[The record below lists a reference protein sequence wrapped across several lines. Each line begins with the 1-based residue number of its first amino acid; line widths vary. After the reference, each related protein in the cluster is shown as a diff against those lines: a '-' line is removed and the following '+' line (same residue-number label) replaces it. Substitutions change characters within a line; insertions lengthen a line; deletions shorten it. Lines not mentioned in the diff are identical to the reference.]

1 MTEAPSAP
9 VLTKSQAAR
18 RERVVRA
25 ALELGADG
33 GYDAVQMRDVATR
46 AEVALGTIYRYFP
59 SKDSLLLAVMVHWLG
74 DLEQRV
80 SRRPPTGDTTVER
93 IMDVLGRAL
102 ASMDRDPRLT
112 AAVIGA
118 MTAGDPASVPAI
130 NEVTRAMARIMQ
142 SAFPTTSTPTSRPPR
157 PRCWATCGGRPRSRG
172 PTAWATSTGSLASCA
187 SRRSCWPTASTDAQR
202 ARSTVV
208 EATST
213 PPAISRTDAV

>member
-1 MTEAPSAP
+1 MTEVPSAP
-9 VLTKSQAAR
+9 TLTKSQAAR

-80 SRRPPTGDTTVER
+80 SRRPPAGATTVER

-130 NEVTRAMARIMQ
+130 DEVTRAMARIMQ
-142 SAFPTTSTPTSRPPR
+142 SAFPIEVDPDLEAATAKVLGHVWWSATIS
-157 PRCWATCGGRPRSRG
+157 WANGMGDIDWVAGELRI
-172 PTAWATSTGSLASCA
+172 AAELLAD
-187 SRRSCWPTASTDAQR
+187 RFD
-202 ARSTVV
+202 
-208 EATST
+208 
-213 PPAISRTDAV
+213 

>member
-1 MTEAPSAP
+1 MTDAPSAP

-25 ALELGADG
+25 ALDLGAEG
-33 GYDAVQMRDVATR
+33 GYDAVQMRDVANR

-93 IMDVLGRAL
+93 IMDVMTRAL
-102 ASMDRDPRLT
+102 GAMDRDPRLT

-130 NEVTRAMARIMQ
+130 DEVSQTMARIMQ
-142 SAFPTTSTPTSRPPR
+142 SAFPPDVDPPLEAATAKVLGHVWWSATIS
-157 PRCWATCGGRPRSRG
+157 WANGMGDIDWVADELRV
-172 PTAWATSTGSLASCA
+172 AAELLAD
-187 SRRSCWPTASTDAQR
+187 RFD
-202 ARSTVV
+202 
-208 EATST
+208 
-213 PPAISRTDAV
+213 

>member
-1 MTEAPSAP
+1 MSDASSVP

-74 DLEQRV
+74 DLERRV
-80 SRRPPTGDTTVER
+80 SKRPPIGDTTVER

-102 ASMDRDPRLT
+102 GSMDRDPRLT

-142 SAFPTTSTPTSRPPR
+142 SAFPADVDPALEAATAKVLGHVWWSATIS
-157 PRCWATCGGRPRSRG
+157 WANGMGDIDWVADELRV
-172 PTAWATSTGSLASCA
+172 AAELLAD
-187 SRRSCWPTASTDAQR
+187 RF
-202 ARSTVV
+202 
-208 EATST
+208 E
-213 PPAISRTDAV
+213 

>member
-1 MTEAPSAP
+1 MTDAQSAP

-25 ALELGADG
+25 ALDLGAEG

-80 SRRPPTGDTTVER
+80 SRRPPTGDTTVDR
-93 IMDVLGRAL
+93 IMDVMTRAL
-102 ASMDRDPRLT
+102 GAMDRDPRLT

-130 NEVTRAMARIMQ
+130 DEVSQTMARIMQ
-142 SAFPTTSTPTSRPPR
+142 SAVPPDVD
-157 PRCWATCGGRPRSRG
+157 PALEAATAKVLGHVWWSATISWANGMGDIDWVADELR
-172 PTAWATSTGSLASCA
+172 AAAELLAD
-187 SRRSCWPTASTDAQR
+187 RFD
-202 ARSTVV
+202 
-208 EATST
+208 
-213 PPAISRTDAV
+213 

>member
-1 MTEAPSAP
+1 MTDASSVPL
-9 VLTKSQAAR
+9 LTKSQAAR

-74 DLEQRV
+74 DLERRV
-80 SRRPPTGDTTVER
+80 SKRPPIGDTTVER

-102 ASMDRDPRLT
+102 GSMDRDPRLT

-130 NEVTRAMARIMQ
+130 NEVTRAMARIMR
-142 SAFPTTSTPTSRPPR
+142 SAFPSDIDPALEAATAKVLGHVWWSATIS
-157 PRCWATCGGRPRSRG
+157 WANGMGDIDWVADELRV
-172 PTAWATSTGSLASCA
+172 AAELLAD
-187 SRRSCWPTASTDAQR
+187 RF
-202 ARSTVV
+202 
-208 EATST
+208 E
-213 PPAISRTDAV
+213 

>member
-1 MTEAPSAP
+1 MTEARSAP

-18 RERVVRA
+18 RERVVLA
-25 ALELGADG
+25 ALDLGADG

-142 SAFPTTSTPTSRPPR
+142 SAFPSDVDADLEAATAKVLGHVWWSATIS
-157 PRCWATCGGRPRSRG
+157 WANGMGDIDWVAGELRV
-172 PTAWATSTGSLASCA
+172 AAELLAD
-187 SRRSCWPTASTDAQR
+187 RFD
-202 ARSTVV
+202 
-208 EATST
+208 
-213 PPAISRTDAV
+213 

>member
-1 MTEAPSAP
+1 MTDASSVPL
-9 VLTKSQAAR
+9 LTKSQAAR

-74 DLEQRV
+74 DLERRV
-80 SRRPPTGDTTVER
+80 SKRPPIGDTTVER

-102 ASMDRDPRLT
+102 GSMDRDPRLT

-130 NEVTRAMARIMQ
+130 NEVTRAMARIMR
-142 SAFPTTSTPTSRPPR
+142 SAFPSDVDPALEAATAKVLGHVWWSATIS
-157 PRCWATCGGRPRSRG
+157 WANGMGDIDWVADELRV
-172 PTAWATSTGSLASCA
+172 AAELLAD
-187 SRRSCWPTASTDAQR
+187 RF
-202 ARSTVV
+202 
-208 EATST
+208 E
-213 PPAISRTDAV
+213 

>member
-1 MTEAPSAP
+1 MTEAHSP

-25 ALELGADG
+25 ALELGAEG

-46 AEVALGTIYRYFP
+46 AEVALGTIYRYVP

-80 SRRPPTGDTTVER
+80 SRRPPTGDTTVGR
-93 IMDVLGRAL
+93 IMDVMTRAL
-102 ASMDRDPRLT
+102 GSMDRDPRLT

-130 NEVTRAMARIMQ
+130 DEVSQAMARIMQ
-142 SAFPTTSTPTSRPPR
+142 SAFPPDVDPALEAATAKVLGHVWWSATIS
-157 PRCWATCGGRPRSRG
+157 WANGMGDIDWVAGELRV
-172 PTAWATSTGSLASCA
+172 AAELLAD
-187 SRRSCWPTASTDAQR
+187 RFD
-202 ARSTVV
+202 
-208 EATST
+208 
-213 PPAISRTDAV
+213 